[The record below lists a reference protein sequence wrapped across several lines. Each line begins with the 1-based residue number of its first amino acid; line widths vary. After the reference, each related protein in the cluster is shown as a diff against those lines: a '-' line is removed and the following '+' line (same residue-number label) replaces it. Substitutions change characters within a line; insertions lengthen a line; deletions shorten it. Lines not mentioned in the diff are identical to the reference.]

1 MHTLKIQNYS
11 FYHFVESLL
20 ILIDNYI
27 LKSIL
32 SDVELAV
39 ATQFWLVFIQYIF
52 FYFNLLLLI
61 FLCPYVLKDTMLN
74 KQYRAFVFFYLFWQL
89 F

>member
-20 ILIDNYI
+20 IPIDNYI
-27 LKSIL
+27 LKSVL

-39 ATQFWLVFIQYIF
+39 ATQF
-52 FYFNLLLLI
+52 
-61 FLCPYVLKDTMLN
+61 
-74 KQYRAFVFFYLFWQL
+74 
-89 F
+89 